1 MIKTSIEK
9 LSEEIGFD
17 IGNSDDVTQSNLLN
31 GFCRGLKNSM
41 NSQNLDTQLSYMVD
55 KLKPEAHKVLKALA
69 DFIELKEQEWAIEKI
84 QKL

>member
-17 IGNSDDVTQSNLLN
+17 IGNSDDITQANLLN

-41 NSQNLDTQLSYMVD
+41 NSQKLDMQLAYMVD
-55 KLKPEAHKVLKALA
+55 KLKPETHKVLKTLI
-69 DFIELKEQEWAIEKI
+69 DFIKLKEAE
-84 QKL
+84 